1 MCLCVYIY
9 IYIYEK
15 TRVFFSSYFYE
26 SYQWLLSSLGLF
38 GSSHTF
44 EILISE
50 TDADS
55 VYLSE
60 DLQDMQW
67 EVAQGWPSAGICYSA
82 GRFMAWDINQGHCCW
97 FERVRIRISTEFGS
111 HSERDRRQY
120 CSYKLTTPL
129 LALEYIIITQL
140 LTSLTALHLGVA
152 ERVLLRNIR
161 YFLDNIYVKKEI
173 EVKKLFYA

>member
-1 MCLCVYIY
+1 MLAFATVL
-9 IYIYEK
+9 
-15 TRVFFSSYFYE
+15 VVL
-26 SYQWLLSSLGLF
+26 WL
-38 GSSHTF
+38 
-44 EILISE
+44 EILIRGTVAGLKGYESE
-50 TDADS
+50 
-55 VYLSE
+55 
-60 DLQDMQW
+60 
-67 EVAQGWPSAGICYSA
+67 
-82 GRFMAWDINQGHCCW
+82 
-97 FERVRIRISTEFGS
+97 ISTEFGS